1 MSVTKEQIASHL
13 KVIQTFAEVI
23 REAGNIPS
31 GYLYAMVMDK
41 TDLNNYNRIIDMLK
55 RTGLVSESTNHV
67 LKWEGPKS

>member
-13 KVIQTFAEVI
+13 KVIQTFTEAI
-23 REAGNIPS
+23 REAGSIPS

-55 RTGLVSESTNHV
+55 RTGLVSESNHV
-67 LKWEGPKS
+67 LKWEGPK